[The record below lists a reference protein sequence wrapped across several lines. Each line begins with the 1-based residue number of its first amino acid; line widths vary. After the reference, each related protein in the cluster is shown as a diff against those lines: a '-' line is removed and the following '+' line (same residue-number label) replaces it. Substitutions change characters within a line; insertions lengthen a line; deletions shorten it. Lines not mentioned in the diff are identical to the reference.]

1 MLMLGLACSVIVTL
15 VLIIVTAVMRRKNRF
30 VDEKI
35 FANIRH
41 LNLSIFIPTIQQA
54 RTRDSDHIAGLAH
67 HPDQRQPQHLDQTSS
82 SISSSAEVQR
92 EPGRDGEVLLP
103 PLVHQLEHQL
113 VHQLEHQLVQQPE
126 HESVHQLVAEL
137 VHRALEF
144 RQSKKHLLDGEE
156 ARDLVEVETFG
167 RL

>member
-15 VLIIVTAVMRRKNRF
+15 VLIIVTAAMRRKNRF

-41 LNLSIFIPTIQQA
+41 LNLSISIPTIQQA

-82 SISSSAEVQR
+82 SFSSSAEVQR

-103 PLVHQLEHQL
+103 PLV
-113 VHQLEHQLVQQPE
+113 VQLEHQLVQQLE